1 MSDENVIRILRAQAW
16 ERAKGELNA
25 VLQTYIS
32 GTQSTQDGHFEKM
45 DKLVADFIS
54 TVEGDGLAE

>member
-1 MSDENVIRILRAQAW
+1 MSDENVIRILRSQAW

-32 GTQSTQDGHFEKM
+32 GAKSTQDGPFEKM
-45 DKLVADFIS
+45 DKLVADFIN
-54 TVEGDGLAE
+54 TVEGDGLAD